1 MPSSGFVV
9 VTTIFGFSL
18 NPSQVITIAALG
30 VLLGNH
36 HHGMV
41 IGWLLATMVVI
52 TIVLRTEAGGHVMAW
67 WSLDGPWQP

>member
-1 MPSSGFVV
+1 MPSSGLVV

-41 IGWLLATMVVI
+41 IGWLLATMMMI
-52 TIVLRTEAGGHVMAW
+52 TSVLSTKAGSHVMAW
-67 WSLDGPWQP
+67 